1 MSSDTM
7 ILIAAVAAAALLI
20 VFVAS
25 ALWRNAPA
33 KRRQR
38 LKEHFGP
45 EYDVA
50 VEQYGEA
57 KAARVL
63 DEHAERVARLKL
75 RELSPGERADFG
87 AAWRRTQEHFV
98 DTPSAAVSAAHDLV
112 QQVMQA
118 RGYPLDDFEQRVA
131 DLSVGYGALVQ
142 HYRAAHDLD
151 QSNRAGRANTEELR
165 QAIVHYRALF
175 AELLGSP
182 AGGRGK
188 DQVPSSSIPHE
199 SAPLP

>member
-1 MSSDTM
+1 MSSDTL
-7 ILIAAVAAAALLI
+7 ILIVAAAVATLLI
-20 VFVAS
+20 VFIGSV
-25 ALWRNAPA
+25 LWRNAPA
-33 KRRQR
+33 KRRER
-38 LKEHFGP
+38 LRERFGP
-45 EYDVA
+45 EYDLA

-57 KAARVL
+57 QAARVL
-63 DEHAERVARLKL
+63 DERAKRVAQLKL

-151 QSNRAGRANTEELR
+151 ESNRAGRANTEELR
-165 QAIVHYRALF
+165 QAMVHYRALF
-175 AELLGSP
+175 AELLGNP
-182 AGGRGK
+182 AEARDK
-188 DQVPSSSIPHE
+188 AHVPPALPRE
-199 SAPLP
+199 SVHHP